1 MQHTEFTMVTL
12 FTLIGGLALFL
23 YGMTIMSDSLQKVAG
38 DRMKFILGL
47 LTKNPVLGV
56 VAGALATA
64 VLQSSSATTV
74 MAIGFVSAGLMRLPQ
89 AISIIFGAN
98 IGTTITAQI
107 IAFKLSNYIYL
118 IIAVGFIIYFV
129 TKSDYRK
136 QLGLSI
142 LSFGLLFLG
151 IDVMGGVMK
160 PFATHPGFISM
171 IDYVKDTPLLG
182 LPLGTIMTLIVQ
194 SSSATVA
201 VLQNFASQPDPTGN
215 SVIGLEGSLP
225 ILLGDNI
232 GTTVTAVLASIG
244 QSKDAKR
251 VAVAHCT
258 FNISGAILFMCVI
271 PLYADFV
278 RWISPK
284 GPEVEIISR
293 QIANAHTSFNVIMTC
308 IWTPLIYV
316 MVKFV
321 EFVIPKD
328 KEVPVVNAAETS
340 KILYLDNNVL
350 SQPMAA
356 MVLVT
361 KETIHTAMVTNKLLT
376 ELEDLVQN
384 RDVNENTDVVQ
395 KAKDIR
401 YLYNSINDYLANIF
415 ARGGFSEDQ
424 AEKTAGLTSII
435 SEIDRVASLCAT
447 VAQQTVATTDE
458 NGKQITISDDARK
471 DLHTAIA
478 NIRLMFESAIDA
490 LKSSDPQK
498 AEDVMNKH
506 TSIVDLDFQ
515 MRKSHM
521 KRTKLGECK
530 AEMTKVYNR
539 ILHNLNRM
547 EISCVN
553 IADLSRSSINFQYFL
568 SIEQAEEEEEEITN
582 EEEEEIT
589 NFLNHSF
596 SNEEHTDKVKDA
608 NILKSGN
615 THK

>member
-582 EEEEEIT
+582 
-589 NFLNHSF
+589 FLNHSF

>member
-38 DRMKFILGL
+38 DRMKFILGI

-118 IIAVGFIIYFV
+118 IIAIGFIIYFV

-142 LSFGLLFLG
+142 LGFGLLFLG

-251 VAVAHCT
+251 AAVAHCT

-582 EEEEEIT
+582 
-589 NFLNHSF
+589 FLNHSF

>member
-118 IIAVGFIIYFV
+118 IIAIGFIIYFV

-142 LSFGLLFLG
+142 LGFGLLFLG

-251 VAVAHCT
+251 AAVAHCT

-582 EEEEEIT
+582 
-589 NFLNHSF
+589 FLNHSF

>member
-1 MQHTEFTMVTL
+1 
-12 FTLIGGLALFL
+12 
-23 YGMTIMSDSLQKVAG
+23 
-38 DRMKFILGL
+38 
-47 LTKNPVLGV
+47 
-56 VAGALATA
+56 
-64 VLQSSSATTV
+64 
-74 MAIGFVSAGLMRLPQ
+74 
-89 AISIIFGAN
+89 
-98 IGTTITAQI
+98 
-107 IAFKLSNYIYL
+107 
-118 IIAVGFIIYFV
+118 
-129 TKSDYRK
+129 
-136 QLGLSI
+136 
-142 LSFGLLFLG
+142 
-151 IDVMGGVMK
+151 
-160 PFATHPGFISM
+160 
-171 IDYVKDTPLLG
+171 
-182 LPLGTIMTLIVQ
+182 MTLIVQ

-582 EEEEEIT
+582 
-589 NFLNHSF
+589 FLNHSF